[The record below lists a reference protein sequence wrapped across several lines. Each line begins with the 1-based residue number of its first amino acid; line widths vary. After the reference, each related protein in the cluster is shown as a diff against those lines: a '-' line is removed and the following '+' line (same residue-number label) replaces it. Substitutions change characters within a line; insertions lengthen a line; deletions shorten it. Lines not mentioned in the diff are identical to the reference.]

1 MLKKLILFAIY
12 MISMASWAQQRP
24 SLKQDSVRW
33 DKENKKIIVP
43 YKISNGGNYKYEYE
57 ITPFLTQDGGQT
69 YKPMEKLKG
78 HFGKDILEGENKQL
92 WWQYAEE
99 NPEFDG
105 QNLKIKLKADFK
117 PSVFN
122 LMNQEAMK
130 YSVMLPGLGQTK
142 VRHPKGWK
150 YKWAMTSVA
159 VYGLIAGSVVTNY
172 RAGVSYDKYLESQT
186 RNEAQS
192 RFNEAKRLQRISYG
206 LAILSAGIWATD
218 IVLVGLRGKKNSIEK
233 KRILKRNEEMNTD
246 IGIGVSQ
253 SSNSQQIPTL
263 GFRLKF

>member
-1 MLKKLILFAIY
+1 MFKKLILFTIY
-12 MISMASWAQQRP
+12 MISLASLAQQRP
-24 SLKQDSVRW
+24 SLKQDSIRW
-33 DKENKKIIVP
+33 DKENKRIIVP
-43 YKISNGGNYKYEYE
+43 YKISNGGDYKYEYE
-57 ITPFLTQDGGQT
+57 ITPLFTQDNGQT

-78 HFGKDILEGENKQL
+78 HFGKDILEGEKKQV

-99 NPEFDG
+99 NPEFNG

-130 YSVMLPGLGQTK
+130 YSVMLPGFGQTK

-150 YKWAMTSVA
+150 YKWALTSVT
-159 VYGLIAGSVVTNY
+159 VYGLIGGSILMNY
-172 RAGVSYDKYLESQT
+172 RAGVSYDKYLVSQT
-186 RNEAQS
+186 RSEAQS
-192 RFNEAKRLQRISYG
+192 RFDEAKNLQRLSYG
-206 LAILSAGIWATD
+206 MAALSAGIWATD
-218 IVLVGLRGKKNSIEK
+218 IILVGLRGKRNSIEK

-253 SSNSQQIPTL
+253 SSNLQQIPTL

>member
-1 MLKKLILFAIY
+1 MY
-12 MISMASWAQQRP
+12 MTGIVALAQQNP
-24 SLKQDSVRW
+24 SLKQDSIRW

-57 ITPFLTQDGGQT
+57 IKPLFTQDGGQT

-78 HFGKDILEGENKQL
+78 HFGKDILEGENKQV
-92 WWQYAEE
+92 WWQYSEE

-130 YSVMLPGLGQTK
+130 YSVLLPGLGQTK
-142 VRHPKGWK
+142 VRHRKGWK
-150 YKWAMTSVA
+150 YKWALTSVA
-159 VYGLIAGSVVTNY
+159 VYGLIGGSIYMNYKAGET
-172 RAGVSYDKYLESQT
+172 YDKYLASQT
-186 RNEAQS
+186 RSEAQS
-192 RFNEAKRLQRISYG
+192 RFNDAKRQQRISYG
-206 LAILSAGIWATD
+206 LAVLSAGVWATD
-218 IVLVGLRGKKNSIEK
+218 IVLVGLRGKRNSIEK

-253 SSNSQQIPTL
+253 SFNLQQIPTL